1 MHAHDAYT
9 KTSTTIKIK
18 KMRILLCIF
27 LYFPILG
34 ISQNLTS
41 TTNINITKSW
51 SQEPSG
57 YSYPMN
63 IKVPT
68 GDVPPNGFPVCI
80 LLHGNGGNG
89 GGMINQF
96 MNILECHALVAPTG
110 YLNSWNIC
118 AEDSDAPD
126 IEMMDDLVNLL
137 QGYSNIDP
145 NKIRIIGSSN
155 GAGLANNIF
164 IENNNPG
171 IDIVC
176 AIVSHLNEPQYHLG
190 NFYKPSTSTDPSSS
204 FCGYDDLVNPLATRK
219 YLGISNHNDPII
231 PYSGG
236 TSIVGVDFLPAET
249 AAYNIALNQGYT
261 GSQLTSGITM
271 GNPQITEYSY
281 LSGGVVH
288 IKGDAAHGS
297 NNTQKDYIK
306 GYFSDCSTILNI
318 TDYSLVG
325 NIKVFPNPTKSH
337 ITVTGL
343 SNQTNQY
350 FVFNLLGQQV
360 LSGFKNSE
368 TLQIN
373 LSELE
378 SQVYFLKID
387 DQILKIIKS
396 E

>member
-1 MHAHDAYT
+1 MHGT
-9 KTSTTIKIK
+9 LGTIK
-18 KMRILLCIF
+18 KMRTLLYIF
-27 LYFPILG
+27 LCFPILSV
-34 ISQNLTS
+34 SQNLES
-41 TTNINITKSW
+41 TTNINIIKSW

-63 IKVPT
+63 INVPA
-68 GDVPPNGFPVCI
+68 GIVPPNGFPVCI

-89 GGMINQF
+89 AGMLNEF
-96 MNILECHALVAPTG
+96 MDILECHALVAPTG

-126 IEMMDDLVNLL
+126 IEMINDLVNIL
-137 QGYSNIDP
+137 QTYSNINP

-164 IENNNPG
+164 IENKNTG

-190 NFYKPSTSTDPSSS
+190 NFYKPSASTDPLSS
-204 FCGYDDLVNPLATRK
+204 FCGYDNLVNPLATRK
-219 YLGISNHNDPII
+219 YLSISNDNDPII

-236 TSIVGVDFLPAET
+236 TSVVGIDFLPAET

-281 LSGGVVH
+281 LSGDVVH
-288 IKGDAAHGS
+288 IKGDAAHDA
-297 NNTQKDYIK
+297 NNTQLDYIK
-306 GYFSDCSTILNI
+306 DYFLDCADVSNI
-318 TDYSLVG
+318 DDYNLDK
-325 NIKVFPNPTKSH
+325 IKVYPNPTNSK
-337 ITVTGL
+337 ITVTGAYNKTIEY
-343 SNQTNQY
+343 SIFN
-350 FVFNLLGQQV
+350 VFGQLV
-360 LSGFKNSE
+360 LSGNGTSD

-373 LSELE
+373 LSELD
-378 SQVYFLKID
+378 SQVYFLKINNKL
-387 DQILKIIKS
+387 IKIIKNK
-396 E
+396 

>member
-1 MHAHDAYT
+1 MHGT
-9 KTSTTIKIK
+9 LGTIK
-18 KMRILLCIF
+18 KMRTLLYIF
-27 LYFPILG
+27 LCFPILSV
-34 ISQNLTS
+34 SQNLES
-41 TTNINITKSW
+41 TTNINIIKSW

-63 IKVPT
+63 INVPA
-68 GDVPPNGFPVCI
+68 GIVPPNGFPVCI

-89 GGMINQF
+89 AGMLNEF
-96 MNILECHALVAPTG
+96 MDILECHALVAPTG

-126 IEMMDDLVNLL
+126 IEMINDLVNIL
-137 QGYSNIDP
+137 QTYSNINP

-164 IENNNPG
+164 IENKNTG

-190 NFYKPSTSTDPSSS
+190 NFYKPSASTDPLSS
-204 FCGYDDLVNPLATRK
+204 FCGYDNLVNPLATRK
-219 YLGISNHNDPII
+219 YLSISNDNDPII

-236 TSIVGVDFLPAET
+236 TSVVGIDFLPAET

-281 LSGGVVH
+281 LSGDVVH
-288 IKGDAAHGS
+288 IKGDAAHDA
-297 NNTQKDYIK
+297 NNTQLDYIK
-306 GYFSDCSTILNI
+306 DYFLDCADVSNI
-318 TDYSLVG
+318 DDYNLDK
-325 NIKVFPNPTKSH
+325 IKVYPNPTNSK
-337 ITVTGL
+337 ITVTGAYNKTIEY
-343 SNQTNQY
+343 SIFN
-350 FVFNLLGQQV
+350 VFGQLV
-360 LSGFKNSE
+360 LSGTWTSD

-373 LSELE
+373 LSELD
-378 SQVYFLKID
+378 SQVYFLKINNKL
-387 DQILKIIKS
+387 IKIIKNK
-396 E
+396 

>member
-1 MHAHDAYT
+1 
-9 KTSTTIKIK
+9 
-18 KMRILLCIF
+18 MRILLYIF
-27 LYFPILG
+27 LCFPILG
-34 ISQNLTS
+34 VSQNLES

-63 IKVPT
+63 INVPA
-68 GDVPPNGFPVCI
+68 GIVPPNGFPVCI

-89 GGMINQF
+89 AGMMNEF
-96 MNILECHALVAPTG
+96 MDILECHALVAPTG

-126 IEMMDDLVNLL
+126 IEMINDLVNIL
-137 QGYSNIDP
+137 QAYSNINP

-164 IENNNPG
+164 IENNNTG

-190 NFYKPSTSTDPSSS
+190 NFYKPSASTDPLSS
-204 FCGYDDLVNPLATRK
+204 FCGYDNLVNPLATRK
-219 YLGISNHNDPII
+219 YLSISNDNDPII

-236 TSIVGVDFLPAET
+236 TSVVGIDFLPAET
-249 AAYNIALNQGYT
+249 ATYNIALNQGYT

-281 LSGGVVH
+281 LSGDVVH
-288 IKGDAAHGS
+288 IKGDAAHDT
-297 NNTQKDYIK
+297 NNTQLDYIK
-306 GYFSDCSTILNI
+306 DYFLDCADVLNI
-318 TDYSLVG
+318 DDYNLDK
-325 NIKVFPNPTKSH
+325 IKVYPNPTNSK
-337 ITVTGL
+337 ITVTGA
-343 SNQTNQY
+343 SNQTIEYSIFN
-350 FVFNLLGQQV
+350 VFGQLV
-360 LSGFKNSE
+360 LSGSGTSD

-373 LSELE
+373 LSELD
-378 SQVYFLKID
+378 SQVYFLKINNKV
-387 DQILKIIKS
+387 IKIIKNK
-396 E
+396 

>member
-1 MHAHDAYT
+1 MHGT
-9 KTSTTIKIK
+9 LGTIK
-18 KMRILLCIF
+18 KMRTLLYIF
-27 LYFPILG
+27 LCFPILSV
-34 ISQNLTS
+34 SQNLES
-41 TTNINITKSW
+41 TTNINIIKSW

-63 IKVPT
+63 INVPA
-68 GDVPPNGFPVCI
+68 GIVPPNGFPVCI

-89 GGMINQF
+89 AGMMNEF
-96 MNILECHALVAPTG
+96 MDILECHALVAPTG

-126 IEMMDDLVNLL
+126 IEMINDLVNIL
-137 QGYSNIDP
+137 QTYSNINP

-164 IENNNPG
+164 IENKNTG

-190 NFYKPSTSTDPSSS
+190 NFYKPSASTDPLSS
-204 FCGYDDLVNPLATRK
+204 FCGYDNLVNPLATRK
-219 YLGISNHNDPII
+219 YLSISNDNDPII

-236 TSIVGVDFLPAET
+236 TSVVGIDFLPAET

-281 LSGGVVH
+281 LSGDVVH
-288 IKGDAAHGS
+288 IKGDAAHDA
-297 NNTQKDYIK
+297 NNTQLDYIK
-306 GYFSDCSTILNI
+306 DYFLDCADVLNI
-318 TDYSLVG
+318 EDYNLDK
-325 NIKVFPNPTKSH
+325 IKVYPNPTNSK
-337 ITVTGL
+337 ITVTGAYNKTIEY
-343 SNQTNQY
+343 SIFN
-350 FVFNLLGQQV
+350 VFGQLV
-360 LSGFKNSE
+360 LSGTGTSD

-373 LSELE
+373 LSELD
-378 SQVYFLKID
+378 SQVYFLKINNKL
-387 DQILKIIKS
+387 IKIIKNK
-396 E
+396 

>member
-1 MHAHDAYT
+1 
-9 KTSTTIKIK
+9 
-18 KMRILLCIF
+18 MRILLYIF
-27 LYFPILG
+27 LCFPILG
-34 ISQNLTS
+34 VSQNLES

-63 IKVPT
+63 INVPA
-68 GDVPPNGFPVCI
+68 GIVPPNGFPVCI

-89 GGMINQF
+89 AGMMNEF
-96 MNILECHALVAPTG
+96 MDILECHALVAPTG

-126 IEMMDDLVNLL
+126 IEMINDLVNIL
-137 QGYSNIDP
+137 QAYSNINP

-164 IENNNPG
+164 IENNNTG

-190 NFYKPSTSTDPSSS
+190 NFYKPSVSTDPLSS
-204 FCGYDDLVNPLATRK
+204 FCGYDNLVNPLATRK
-219 YLGISNHNDPII
+219 YLSISNDNDPII

-236 TSIVGVDFLPAET
+236 TSVVGIDFLPAET

-281 LSGGVVH
+281 LSGDVVH
-288 IKGDAAHGS
+288 IKGDAAHDA
-297 NNTQKDYIK
+297 NNTQLDYIK
-306 GYFSDCSTILNI
+306 DYFLDCADVSNI
-318 TDYSLVG
+318 DDYNLDK
-325 NIKVFPNPTKSH
+325 IKVYPNPTNSK
-337 ITVTGL
+337 ITVTGA
-343 SNQTNQY
+343 SNQTIEYSIFN
-350 FVFNLLGQQV
+350 VFGQLV
-360 LSGFKNSE
+360 LSGSGTSD

-373 LSELE
+373 LAELD
-378 SQVYFLKID
+378 SQVYFLKINNKV
-387 DQILKIIKS
+387 IKIIKNK
-396 E
+396 

>member
-1 MHAHDAYT
+1 MHGT
-9 KTSTTIKIK
+9 LGTIK
-18 KMRILLCIF
+18 KMRTLLYIF
-27 LYFPILG
+27 LCFPILSV
-34 ISQNLTS
+34 SQNLES
-41 TTNINITKSW
+41 TTNINIIKSW

-63 IKVPT
+63 INVPA
-68 GDVPPNGFPVCI
+68 GIVPPNGFPVCI

-89 GGMINQF
+89 AGMLNEF
-96 MNILECHALVAPTG
+96 MDILECHALVAPTG

-126 IEMMDDLVNLL
+126 IEMINDLVNIL
-137 QGYSNIDP
+137 QTYSNINP

-164 IENNNPG
+164 IENKNTG

-190 NFYKPSTSTDPSSS
+190 NFYKPSASTDPLSS
-204 FCGYDDLVNPLATRK
+204 FCGYDNLVNPLATRK
-219 YLGISNHNDPII
+219 YLSISNDNDPII

-236 TSIVGVDFLPAET
+236 TSVVGIDFLPAET

-281 LSGGVVH
+281 LSGDVVH
-288 IKGDAAHGS
+288 IKGDAAHDA
-297 NNTQKDYIK
+297 NNTQLDYIK
-306 GYFSDCSTILNI
+306 DYFLDCADVSNI
-318 TDYSLVG
+318 DDYNLDK
-325 NIKVFPNPTKSH
+325 IKVYPNPTNSK
-337 ITVTGL
+337 ITVTGAYNKTIEY
-343 SNQTNQY
+343 SIFN
-350 FVFNLLGQQV
+350 VFGQLV
-360 LSGFKNSE
+360 LSGTGTSD

-373 LSELE
+373 LSELD
-378 SQVYFLKID
+378 SQVYFLKINNKL
-387 DQILKIIKS
+387 IKIIKNK
-396 E
+396 

>member
-1 MHAHDAYT
+1 MHGT
-9 KTSTTIKIK
+9 LGTIK
-18 KMRILLCIF
+18 KMRTLLYIF
-27 LYFPILG
+27 LCFPILSV
-34 ISQNLTS
+34 SQNLES
-41 TTNINITKSW
+41 TTNINIIKSW

-63 IKVPT
+63 INVPA
-68 GDVPPNGFPVCI
+68 GIVPPNGFPVCI

-89 GGMINQF
+89 AGMLNEF
-96 MNILECHALVAPTG
+96 MDILECHALVAPTG

-126 IEMMDDLVNLL
+126 IEMINDLVNIL
-137 QGYSNIDP
+137 QTYSNINP

-164 IENNNPG
+164 IENKNTG

-190 NFYKPSTSTDPSSS
+190 NFYKPSASTDPLSS
-204 FCGYDDLVNPLATRK
+204 FCGYDNLVNPLATRK
-219 YLGISNHNDPII
+219 YLSISNDNDPII

-236 TSIVGVDFLPAET
+236 TSVVGIDFLPAET

-281 LSGGVVH
+281 LSGDVVH
-288 IKGDAAHGS
+288 IKGDAAHDA
-297 NNTQKDYIK
+297 NNTQLDYIK
-306 GYFSDCSTILNI
+306 DYFLDCADVLNI
-318 TDYSLVG
+318 EDYNLDK
-325 NIKVFPNPTKSH
+325 IKVYPNPTNSK
-337 ITVTGL
+337 ITVTGAYNKTIEY
-343 SNQTNQY
+343 SIFN
-350 FVFNLLGQQV
+350 VFGQLV
-360 LSGFKNSE
+360 LSGNGTSD

-373 LSELE
+373 LSELD
-378 SQVYFLKID
+378 SQVYFLKINNKL
-387 DQILKIIKS
+387 IKIIKNK
-396 E
+396 

>member
-1 MHAHDAYT
+1 
-9 KTSTTIKIK
+9 
-18 KMRILLCIF
+18 MRILLYIF
-27 LYFPILG
+27 LCFPILG
-34 ISQNLTS
+34 VSQNLES

-63 IKVPT
+63 INVPA
-68 GDVPPNGFPVCI
+68 GIVPPNGFPVCI

-89 GGMINQF
+89 AGMMNEF
-96 MNILECHALVAPTG
+96 MDILECHALVAPTG

-126 IEMMDDLVNLL
+126 IEMINDLVNIL
-137 QGYSNIDP
+137 QAYSNINP

-164 IENNNPG
+164 IENNNTG

-190 NFYKPSTSTDPSSS
+190 NFYKPSASTDPLSS
-204 FCGYDDLVNPLATRK
+204 FCGYDNLVNPLATRK
-219 YLGISNHNDPII
+219 YLSISNDNDPII

-236 TSIVGVDFLPAET
+236 TSVVGIDFLPAET

-261 GSQLTSGITM
+261 GSQITSGITM

-281 LSGGVVH
+281 LSEDVVH
-288 IKGDAAHGS
+288 IKGDAAHDA
-297 NNTQKDYIK
+297 NNTQLDYIK
-306 GYFSDCSTILNI
+306 DYFLDCTDVSNI
-318 TDYSLVG
+318 DDYNLDK
-325 NIKVFPNPTKSH
+325 IKVYPNPTNSK
-337 ITVTGL
+337 ITVTGA
-343 SNQTNQY
+343 SNQTIEYSIFN
-350 FVFNLLGQQV
+350 VFGQLV
-360 LSGFKNSE
+360 LSGSGTSD

-373 LSELE
+373 LSELD
-378 SQVYFLKID
+378 SQVYFLKINNKV
-387 DQILKIIKS
+387 IKIIKNK
-396 E
+396 

>member
-1 MHAHDAYT
+1 
-9 KTSTTIKIK
+9 
-18 KMRILLCIF
+18 MRILLYIF
-27 LYFPILG
+27 LCFPILG
-34 ISQNLTS
+34 VSQNLES

-63 IKVPT
+63 INVPA
-68 GDVPPNGFPVCI
+68 GIVPPNGFPVCI

-89 GGMINQF
+89 AGMMNEF
-96 MNILECHALVAPTG
+96 MDILECHALVAPTG

-126 IEMMDDLVNLL
+126 IEMINDLVNIL
-137 QGYSNIDP
+137 QAYSNINP

-164 IENNNPG
+164 IENNNTG

-190 NFYKPSTSTDPSSS
+190 NFYKPSASTDPLSS
-204 FCGYDDLVNPLATRK
+204 FCGYDNLVNPLATRK
-219 YLGISNHNDPII
+219 YLSISNDNDPII

-236 TSIVGVDFLPAET
+236 TSVVGIDFLPAET

-281 LSGGVVH
+281 LSGDVVH
-288 IKGDAAHGS
+288 IKGDAAHDA
-297 NNTQKDYIK
+297 NNTQLDYIK
-306 GYFSDCSTILNI
+306 DYFLDCADVSNI
-318 TDYSLVG
+318 DDYNLDK
-325 NIKVFPNPTKSH
+325 IKVYPNPTNSK
-337 ITVTGL
+337 ITVTGA
-343 SNQTNQY
+343 SNQTIEYSIFN
-350 FVFNLLGQQV
+350 VFGQLV
-360 LSGFKNSE
+360 LSGSGTSD

-373 LSELE
+373 LSELD
-378 SQVYFLKID
+378 SQVYFLKINNKV
-387 DQILKIIKS
+387 IKIIKNK
-396 E
+396 

>member
-1 MHAHDAYT
+1 MHGT
-9 KTSTTIKIK
+9 LGTIK
-18 KMRILLCIF
+18 KMRTLLYIF
-27 LYFPILG
+27 LCFPILSV
-34 ISQNLTS
+34 SQNLES
-41 TTNINITKSW
+41 TTNINIIKSW

-63 IKVPT
+63 INVPA
-68 GDVPPNGFPVCI
+68 GIVPPNGFPVCI

-89 GGMINQF
+89 AGMMNEF
-96 MNILECHALVAPTG
+96 MDILECHALVAPTG

-126 IEMMDDLVNLL
+126 IEMINDLVNIL
-137 QGYSNIDP
+137 QTYSNINP

-164 IENNNPG
+164 IENKNTG

-190 NFYKPSTSTDPSSS
+190 NFYKPSASTDPLSS
-204 FCGYDDLVNPLATRK
+204 FCGYDNLVNPLATRK
-219 YLGISNHNDPII
+219 YLSISNDNDPII

-236 TSIVGVDFLPAET
+236 TSVVGIDFLPAET

-281 LSGGVVH
+281 LSGDVVH
-288 IKGDAAHGS
+288 IKGDAAHDA
-297 NNTQKDYIK
+297 NNTQLDYIK
-306 GYFSDCSTILNI
+306 DYFLDCADVSNI
-318 TDYSLVG
+318 EDYNLDK
-325 NIKVFPNPTKSH
+325 IKVYPNPTNSK
-337 ITVTGL
+337 ITVTGAYNKTIEY
-343 SNQTNQY
+343 SIFN
-350 FVFNLLGQQV
+350 VFGQLV
-360 LSGFKNSE
+360 LSGNGTSD

-373 LSELE
+373 LSELD
-378 SQVYFLKID
+378 SQVYFLKINNKL
-387 DQILKIIKS
+387 IKIIKNK
-396 E
+396 

>member
-1 MHAHDAYT
+1 MHGT
-9 KTSTTIKIK
+9 LGTIK
-18 KMRILLCIF
+18 KMRTLLYIF
-27 LYFPILG
+27 LCFPILSV
-34 ISQNLTS
+34 SQNLES
-41 TTNINITKSW
+41 TTNINIIKSW

-63 IKVPT
+63 INVPA
-68 GDVPPNGFPVCI
+68 GIVPPNGFPVCI

-89 GGMINQF
+89 AGMMNEF
-96 MNILECHALVAPTG
+96 MDILECHALVAPTG

-126 IEMMDDLVNLL
+126 IEMINDLINIL
-137 QGYSNIDP
+137 QTYSNINP

-164 IENNNPG
+164 IENKNTG

-190 NFYKPSTSTDPSSS
+190 NFYKPSASTDPLSS
-204 FCGYDDLVNPLATRK
+204 FCGYDNLVNPLATRK
-219 YLGISNHNDPII
+219 YLSISNDNDPII

-236 TSIVGVDFLPAET
+236 TSVVGIDFLPAET

-281 LSGGVVH
+281 LSGDVVH
-288 IKGDAAHGS
+288 IKGDAAHDA
-297 NNTQKDYIK
+297 NNTQLDYIK
-306 GYFSDCSTILNI
+306 DYFLDCADVSNI
-318 TDYSLVG
+318 DDYNLDK
-325 NIKVFPNPTKSH
+325 IKVYPNPTNSK
-337 ITVTGL
+337 ITVTGAYNKTIEY
-343 SNQTNQY
+343 SIFN
-350 FVFNLLGQQV
+350 VFGQLV
-360 LSGFKNSE
+360 LSGTWTSD

-373 LSELE
+373 LSELD
-378 SQVYFLKID
+378 SQVYFLKINNKL
-387 DQILKIIKS
+387 IKIIKNK
-396 E
+396 

>member
-1 MHAHDAYT
+1 MLGT
-9 KTSTTIKIK
+9 IK
-18 KMRILLCIF
+18 KMRTLLYIF
-27 LYFPILG
+27 LCFPILG
-34 ISQNLTS
+34 VSQNLES

-63 IKVPT
+63 INVPA
-68 GDVPPNGFPVCI
+68 GIVPPNGFPVCI

-89 GGMINQF
+89 AGMMNEF
-96 MNILECHALVAPTG
+96 MDILECHALVAPTG

-126 IEMMDDLVNLL
+126 IEMINDLVNIL
-137 QGYSNIDP
+137 QAYSNINP

-164 IENNNPG
+164 IENNNTG

-190 NFYKPSTSTDPSSS
+190 NFYKPSASTDPLSS
-204 FCGYDDLVNPLATRK
+204 FCGYDNLVNPLATRK
-219 YLGISNHNDPII
+219 YLSISNDNDPII

-236 TSIVGVDFLPAET
+236 TSVVAIDFLPAET
-249 AAYNIALNQGYT
+249 AAYKIALNQGYT

-281 LSGGVVH
+281 LSGDVVH
-288 IKGDAAHGS
+288 IKGDAAHDT
-297 NNTQKDYIK
+297 NNTQLDYIK
-306 GYFSDCSTILNI
+306 DYFLDCAEVLNI
-318 TDYSLVG
+318 DDYNLDE
-325 NIKVFPNPTKSH
+325 IKVYPNPTNSK
-337 ITVTGL
+337 ITVTGA
-343 SNQTNQY
+343 SNQTIEYSIFN
-350 FVFNLLGQQV
+350 VFGQLV
-360 LSGFKNSE
+360 LSGSGTSD

-373 LSELE
+373 LSELD
-378 SQVYFLKID
+378 SQMYFLKINNKV
-387 DQILKIIKS
+387 IKIIKNK
-396 E
+396 

>member
-1 MHAHDAYT
+1 
-9 KTSTTIKIK
+9 
-18 KMRILLCIF
+18 MRILLYIF
-27 LYFPILG
+27 LCFPILG
-34 ISQNLTS
+34 VSQNLES

-63 IKVPT
+63 INVPA
-68 GDVPPNGFPVCI
+68 GIVPPNGFPVCI

-89 GGMINQF
+89 AGMMNEF
-96 MNILECHALVAPTG
+96 MDILECHALVAPTG

-126 IEMMDDLVNLL
+126 IEMINDLVNIL
-137 QGYSNIDP
+137 QAYSNINP

-164 IENNNPG
+164 IENNNTG

-190 NFYKPSTSTDPSSS
+190 NFYKPSVSTDPLSS
-204 FCGYDDLVNPLATRK
+204 FCGYDNLVNPLATRK
-219 YLGISNHNDPII
+219 YLSISNDNDPII

-236 TSIVGVDFLPAET
+236 TSVVGIDFLPAET

-281 LSGGVVH
+281 LSGDVVH
-288 IKGDAAHGS
+288 IKGDAAHDA
-297 NNTQKDYIK
+297 NNTQLDYIK
-306 GYFSDCSTILNI
+306 DYFLDCADVSNI
-318 TDYSLVG
+318 DDYNLDK
-325 NIKVFPNPTKSH
+325 IKVYPNPTNSK
-337 ITVTGL
+337 ITVTGA
-343 SNQTNQY
+343 SNQTIEYSIFN
-350 FVFNLLGQQV
+350 VFGQLV
-360 LSGFKNSE
+360 LSGSGTSD

-373 LSELE
+373 LSELD
-378 SQVYFLKID
+378 SQVYFLKINNKV
-387 DQILKIIKS
+387 IKIIKNK
-396 E
+396 

>member
-1 MHAHDAYT
+1 MHGT
-9 KTSTTIKIK
+9 LGTIK
-18 KMRILLCIF
+18 KMRTLLYIF
-27 LYFPILG
+27 LCFPILSV
-34 ISQNLTS
+34 SQNLES
-41 TTNINITKSW
+41 TTNINIIKSW

-63 IKVPT
+63 INVPA
-68 GDVPPNGFPVCI
+68 GIVPPNGFPVCI

-89 GGMINQF
+89 AGMMNEF
-96 MNILECHALVAPTG
+96 MDILECHALVAPTG

-126 IEMMDDLVNLL
+126 IEMINDLVNIL
-137 QGYSNIDP
+137 QTYSNINP

-164 IENNNPG
+164 IENKNTG

-190 NFYKPSTSTDPSSS
+190 NFYKPSASTDPLSS
-204 FCGYDDLVNPLATRK
+204 FCGYDNLVNPLATRK
-219 YLGISNHNDPII
+219 YLSISNDNDPII

-236 TSIVGVDFLPAET
+236 TSVVGIDFLPAET

-281 LSGGVVH
+281 LSGDVVH
-288 IKGDAAHGS
+288 IKGDAAHDA
-297 NNTQKDYIK
+297 NNTQLDYIK
-306 GYFSDCSTILNI
+306 DYFLDCADVSNI
-318 TDYSLVG
+318 DDYNLDK
-325 NIKVFPNPTKSH
+325 IKVYPNPTNSK
-337 ITVTGL
+337 ITVTGAYNKTIEY
-343 SNQTNQY
+343 SIFN
-350 FVFNLLGQQV
+350 VFGQLV
-360 LSGFKNSE
+360 LSGSGTSD

-373 LSELE
+373 LSELD
-378 SQVYFLKID
+378 SQVYFLKINNKL
-387 DQILKIIKS
+387 IKIIKNK
-396 E
+396 